1 MSEMDKMVIRLGAYI
16 AVLEQSLTQ
25 LQEAHK
31 QTNEHVLKI
40 EAELAELKATKVDPS
55 VGAGPAE

>member
-1 MSEMDKMVIRLGAYI
+1 MLSEQDRMIVRFAAYI

-31 QTNEHVLKI
+31 GVQAQVVEL
-40 EAELAELKATKVDPS
+40 EAKLAA
-55 VGAGPAE
+55 AEPVAKK